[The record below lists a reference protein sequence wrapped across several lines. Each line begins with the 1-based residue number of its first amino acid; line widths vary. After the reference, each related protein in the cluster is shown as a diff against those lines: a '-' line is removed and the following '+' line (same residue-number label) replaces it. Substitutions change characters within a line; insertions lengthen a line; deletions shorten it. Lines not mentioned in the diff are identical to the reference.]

1 MIGKTISHYRLVEEL
16 GVGGMGLVYKAEDSK
31 LKRTVALRFLAVAPE
46 SVAPVFPPAT
56 VAAGLPRQP
65 GRGGI
70 KLPLRTVELLDLAIQ
85 VADGLDAAHAKGI
98 GQRDISSDHFQIL
111 GLRRLR
117 PVAGWVGRLVS
128 HVPGES
134 CETAPR

>member
-70 KLPLRTVELLDLAIQ
+70 KPPLRTVELLDLAIQ

-111 GLRRLR
+111 GGTRSR
-117 PVAGWVGRLVS
+117 PVAGWVGRLVWGAL
-128 HVPGES
+128 GEGS
-134 CETAPR
+134 ETTTR